1 MMLNKLVNNIR
12 LKEKMMEKG
21 LLLIERFIIEGL
33 SKKDMNIQELA
44 IQTRFDHG
52 LLLNI
57 LPNLMMRN
65 MINYKNGI
73 YSLNRLDGHKW
84 IQQINK
90 KEFLKDE
97 VKDVFQSLVNNYF
110 KEEVA
115 KNSDLKVQKIWLTK
129 DEELILN
136 SHLKGL
142 ESFFK
147 NVKEARLKK
156 TENERLFE
164 QKVVVWGHMTYGD
177 IVNEILEAV

>member
-1 MMLNKLVNNIR
+1 
-12 LKEKMMEKG
+12 MEKG
-21 LLLIERFIIEGL
+21 LLLIERFIIESL
-33 SKKDMNIQELA
+33 SKKDMNIHELA
-44 IQTRFDHG
+44 IQTKLDHG

-65 MINYKNGI
+65 MVQYKRGT
-73 YSLNRLDGHKW
+73 YSLNRLEGQKW
-84 IQQINK
+84 ISQINK
-90 KEFLKDE
+90 KEFLKEE

-129 DEELILN
+129 AEELTFN

-142 ESFFK
+142 ENFFK
-147 NVKEARLKK
+147 NVKESRLRKA
-156 TENERLFE
+156 ENEKLFE
-164 QKVVVWGHMTYGD
+164 QKVVVWGHMSYGD

>member
-1 MMLNKLVNNIR
+1 
-12 LKEKMMEKG
+12 MEKG
-21 LLLIERFIIEGL
+21 LLLIERFIIESL

-44 IQTRFDHG
+44 IQTRLEHG

-57 LPNLMMRN
+57 LPNLMMRH
-65 MINYKNGI
+65 IVNYKHGT
-73 YSLNRLDGHKW
+73 YSLNRLEGQKW
-84 IQQINK
+84 ISQINK
-90 KEFLKDE
+90 KEFLKEE

-129 DEELILN
+129 DEELTLN

-147 NVKEARLKK
+147 NVKDSRLKK
-156 TENERLFE
+156 AENERLFE
-164 QKVVVWGHMTYGD
+164 QKVVVWGHMSYGD
-177 IVNEILEAV
+177 IVNEVLEAV

>member
-1 MMLNKLVNNIR
+1 
-12 LKEKMMEKG
+12 MEKG
-21 LLLIERFIIEGL
+21 LLLIERFIIESL

-44 IQTRFDHG
+44 IQTKLDHG

-65 MINYKNGI
+65 MIQYKRGT
-73 YSLNRLDGHKW
+73 YSLNRLEGQKW
-84 IQQINK
+84 ISQINK
-90 KEFLKDE
+90 KEFLKEE

-129 DEELILN
+129 DEELTFN

-142 ESFFK
+142 ENFFK
-147 NVKEARLKK
+147 NVKESRLRKA
-156 TENERLFE
+156 ENERLFE
-164 QKVVVWGHMTYGD
+164 QKVVVWGHMSYGD